1 MLQWILTVLYILLI
15 LSVFTIILVDR
26 GDSGRKFAWLLVI
39 AVLPVVGL
47 VLYLMFGINYRHHWI
62 FNRRHQRYRD
72 IFEAGTT
79 PELNRILF
87 GHDNES
93 AIREEFRPL
102 AKLLGAEGYPI
113 RHIRQ
118 RCGDHHERTAE
129 IRPAPRGHS
138 RRPKIQSTLNIS
150 ISATTRAA
158 RRSSVF

>member
-102 AKLLGAEGYPI
+102 AKLLD
-113 RHIRQ
+113 R
-118 RCGDHHERTAE
+118 
-129 IRPAPRGHS
+129 
-138 RRPKIQSTLNIS
+138 K
-150 ISATTRAA
+150 
-158 RRSSVF
+158 SVV

>member
-102 AKLLGAEGYPI
+102 AKLLGRKATHPSHQATMWRSSRADSGNST
-113 RHIRQ
+113 
-118 RCGDHHERTAE
+118 CSARTFW
-129 IRPAPRGHS
+129 RPN
-138 RRPKIQSTLNIS
+138 IQSTLNIS